1 MLTKKKAIAI
11 STESENLVYL
21 SILDIFQVVQLH
33 AQLGMYEMEIFVEK
47 KKSNKFAQSLR
58 KKGFYCRIIEFKAL
72 ENECR
77 LYVSWL
83 SDL

>member
-1 MLTKKKAIAI
+1 MLTKKKAVEI
-11 STESENLVYL
+11 STECEGLVYL
-21 SILDIFQVVQLH
+21 NLLDVFQLIQLH

-47 KKSNKFAQSLR
+47 KKSNKFAESIR

-77 LYVSWL
+77 LYVSWISNL
-83 SDL
+83 